1 MNGGETRDISIG
13 GERRNA
19 LPNIACHNT
28 TFFQPINRHLVSFGP
43 KYPVQSQRLNLHSP
57 VVVIVV
63 IVNRSYPRRRR
74 RRPHHNRRHRRRRSS
89 NFRVTV
95 NEMQID
101 HLKRRPFFLPRGR
114 RKSTPNGALLQ
125 LHGQLSSTR

>member
-1 MNGGETRDISIG
+1 MNK
-13 GERRNA
+13 
-19 LPNIACHNT
+19 
-28 TFFQPINRHLVSFGP
+28 HLVSFGP
-43 KYPVQSQRLNLHSP
+43 KYPVQSQRLNFHSP

-101 HLKRRPFFLPRGR
+101 HLKRRPSFLPRGR